1 MMIYPGSFNGP
12 GPLWGIFQILG
23 SLTVH
28 TIHNS
33 VPHLLDVRGWVDFED
48 SAVQVPSLNTI
59 GRTMFS
65 TGWVGSAPKLKS
77 VNGREYW
84 WAGKIEL

>member
-1 MMIYPGSFNGP
+1 MSDLVGVEIIDGPFFAHDKHGEAKNLEIINTLADFKDYSFN
-12 GPLWGIFQILG
+12 
-23 SLTVH
+23 
-28 TIHNS
+28 
-33 VPHLLDVRGWVDFED
+33 
-48 SAVQVPSLNTI
+48 APSLNTI